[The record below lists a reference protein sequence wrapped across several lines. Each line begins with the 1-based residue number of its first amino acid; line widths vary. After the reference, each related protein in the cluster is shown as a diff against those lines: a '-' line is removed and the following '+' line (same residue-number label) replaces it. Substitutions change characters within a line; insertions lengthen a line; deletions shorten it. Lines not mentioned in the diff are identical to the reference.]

1 MKNILAAVGAFVLSS
16 SFLFAASAI
25 EERTEPRTFTGADGT
40 VFNYRWAEKAAPAGE
55 KVPLVIF
62 MHGAGERGTNN
73 NRQLVHGV
81 PELVRWLDNN
91 EKGFKLFAGQV
102 PEHKRWVEV
111 DWSAKAHTMP
121 AEPSATMK
129 VQMEFLDQLL
139 KDPTVDPDR
148 VYVTGISMG
157 GYGTWDLISRRPELF
172 AAALP
177 ICGGGD
183 VAQAGRIARIP
194 LWTFHGS
201 KDNAVPVCR
210 SRNMVSAL
218 WQAGSDAHY
227 REYPDAGHGV
237 WGRTYADGE
246 VLKWFFS
253 QRRAAPASK

>member
-1 MKNILAAVGAFVLSS
+1 MKNLIAAVGAFVLSS
-16 SFLFAASAI
+16 SVLFAASI
-25 EERTEPRTFTGADGT
+25 QERTEPRTFTGADGA
-40 VFNYRWAEKAAPAGE
+40 VFNYRWAEKAAPEGE

-62 MHGAGERGTNN
+62 MHGAGERGADNG
-73 NRQLVHGV
+73 RQLVHGV
-81 PELVRWLDNN
+81 PQLVRWLDKQ

-111 DWSAKAHTMP
+111 DWSARSHAMP

-139 KDPTVDPDR
+139 QDPTIDR
-148 VYVTGISMG
+148 DRIYVTGISMG

-183 VAQAGRIARIP
+183 VAQAPRIAGLP

-210 SRNMVSAL
+210 SRAMVSAL

-227 REYPDAGHGV
+227 REYPDAGHGI
-237 WGRTYADGE
+237 WTRTYEDGE

-253 QRRAAPASK
+253 QRRTAQAAQ